1 MDEVKTKEF
10 WSDKAKEIWADMTRN
25 EQFGV
30 RFGMFPLK
38 RMEEA
43 EKEGYRGKELA
54 VALMQV
60 AKENG
65 GMIA

>member
-1 MDEVKTKEF
+1 MIEAT
-10 WSDKAKEIWADMTRN
+10 KAKEIWADMTRN

-54 VALMQV
+54 VA
-60 AKENG
+60 KENG